1 MLIPTTI
8 SFILGKNIIYKISR
22 KQELLEDERK
32 GDIYEEFED
41 KNKKSLKISKK
52 RYFNKGKFLIKIKQ
66 YKYEL
71 IFKDDFNE
79 SVVLPKSLTHLTFG
93 WRFNQPINLLDS
105 ITHLTFNKWSS
116 FNQPIELPK
125 DLTHLSFGCCF
136 NQQVN
141 LPEKITHLTF
151 GHNFNQPIN
160 LPDSITHLILGGYF
174 NESVELPK
182 SLKHLKIYDG
192 NKNLKVK
199 YNDVIIKIKNLPI
212 KISYYN

>member
-1 MLIPTTI
+1 MN
-8 SFILGKNIIYKISR
+8 KNYWKY
-22 KQELLEDERK
+22 QRK

-41 KNKKSLKISKK
+41 KDKISLKISKI

-71 IFKDDFNE
+71 IFNCYFNE
-79 SVVLPKSLTHLTFG
+79 PVVLPKSLTHLTFG
-93 WRFNQPINLLDS
+93 FNFNKPVNLPDS
-105 ITHLTFNKWSS
+105 ITHLTFSKYCS

-125 DLTHLSFGCCF
+125 DLTHLTFGGNF

-199 YNDVIIKIKNLPI
+199 YNDVIIEIQNLPI
-212 KISYYN
+212 KISYYY